1 MPKDNFKTRLREQPL
16 RTDLGKKFTRVKR
29 QARAKD
35 RDSHCIVARYGNDS
49 VRVDITTG
57 SRPYKESTSLGRYN
71 LKRTR
76 VEKTLEKFIK
86 GGHESFFKKHVKKH
100 GIRQSRSY
108 FILYKEQ
115 LCDLKAIV
123 HVTLGQAS
131 NPHSPEM
138 AKALQELG
146 FTYVH
151 FIFSEESSKNLEIIH
166 LEGGRE
172 KDGLRY
178 GRGGGEGKNHKSL
191 REWVMKNPHLIM
203 KKIDVESDTEVQLP
217 SGDLID
223 VAYRTPD
230 GRQIVAIEV
239 KSKDSDEHDLRR
251 GIYQCVKYRAV
262 LCAQNCAEKVRDCS
276 VRSLL
281 VTEEKLVGDL
291 RKIAEA
297 LDIELWVTCR
307 KDGKIRRLVRYL
319 G

>member
-1 MPKDNFKTRLREQPL
+1 M
-16 RTDLGKKFTRVKR
+16 

-35 RDSHCIVARYGNDS
+35 RDSHCIVARCGNDS

-71 LKRTR
+71 LKRTK

-100 GIRQSRSY
+100 GIRQGRSY

-123 HVTLGQAS
+123 HVALGQAS

-151 FIFSEESSKNLEIIH
+151 FIFSEESSKNLGIIH

-178 GRGGGEGKNHKSL
+178 GRGGEGKNHKFL
-191 REWVMKNPHLIM
+191 RESVMKNPHWIM
-203 KKIDVESDTEVQLP
+203 KSIDVISKTEVRLP

-223 VAYRTPD
+223 VEYRTRD

-239 KSKDSDEHDLRR
+239 KSKDSNEHDLER

-262 LCAQNCAEKVRDCS
+262 LRAHNCAENVRDCS

-281 VTEEKLVGDL
+281 VTEEELFGDL
-291 RKIAEA
+291 RKIAKS
-297 LDIELWVTCR
+297 LDIELWITHH
-307 KDGKIRRLVRYL
+307 KDGKIRQLVQYL

>member
-16 RTDLGKKFTRVKR
+16 RTDLGKKLARVKR

-35 RDSHCIVARYGNDS
+35 RDSHCIVARCGNDS

-57 SRPYKESTSLGRYN
+57 SRPYKESISLGRYN
-71 LKRTR
+71 LKRTK

-100 GIRQSRSY
+100 GIRQGRSY

-123 HVTLGQAS
+123 HVALGQAS

-151 FIFSEESSKNLEIIH
+151 FIFQKNHRRNLEIIH

-178 GRGGGEGKNHKSL
+178 GRGGEGKNHKSL
-191 REWVMKNPHLIM
+191 REWTMKNPRWIM
-203 KKIDVESDTEVQLP
+203 KSIDVESDTEVQLL

-223 VAYRTPD
+223 VVYRTPD
-230 GRQIVAIEV
+230 GKQIVAIEV
-239 KSKDSDEHDLRR
+239 KSRDSDEHDLRR
-251 GIYQCVKYRAV
+251 GIYQCIKYKAV

-281 VTEEKLVGDL
+281 VTEEKLPGDL
-291 RKIAEA
+291 RKIAKS
-297 LDIELWVTCR
+297 LDIELWVTR
-307 KDGKIRRLVRYL
+307 HEDGKIRRLVQYL